1 MWLLIG
7 STVAYSYHRYGL
19 SALGFL
25 AVGFGGSAVVWSR
38 WSERAG
44 SHNSFAA
51 FFQQPSGLTAPEIV
65 LLVTHAPLVLVG
77 VAILW
82 RHVISRAD

>member
-1 MWLLIG
+1 MWFLIG
-7 STVAYSYHRYGL
+7 NTVAYSYHRYTL

-25 AVGFGGSAVVWSR
+25 AIGFGGSAVVWSR

-51 FFQQPSGLTAPEIV
+51 FFQQPSGLTAPET
-65 LLVTHAPLVLVG
+65 LLFSTHAPLVLVG
-77 VAILW
+77 MAILW
-82 RHVISRAD
+82 HHVISRAD